1 MGPPRDGGASSARDG
16 RTGRRDDRTRDA
28 RRAEAPPLAPPLR
41 GGAAGRGAR
50 TRARGVGPRGGGAR
64 RSPLRPRR
72 RRGFDRALRTVARG
86 GCQSRRRARPATAD
100 LRALRRTAVTAPS
113 GLRPLP
119 VTRSALTV
127 AAYMQRR
134 RRKRRR
140 CSAAPARSANSGIN
154 HLW

>member
-1 MGPPRDGGASSARDG
+1 MLELVEAARDAHLADLDADEGLTALCVPWHEVVAKAVVVLDRPPR
-16 RTGRRDDRTRDA
+16 
-28 RRAEAPPLAPPLR
+28 
-41 GGAAGRGAR
+41 
-50 TRARGVGPRGGGAR
+50 
-64 RSPLRPRR
+64 
-72 RRGFDRALRTVARG
+72 
-86 GCQSRRRARPATAD
+86 D
-100 LRALRRTAVTAPS
+100 LRALRRTAVTATS